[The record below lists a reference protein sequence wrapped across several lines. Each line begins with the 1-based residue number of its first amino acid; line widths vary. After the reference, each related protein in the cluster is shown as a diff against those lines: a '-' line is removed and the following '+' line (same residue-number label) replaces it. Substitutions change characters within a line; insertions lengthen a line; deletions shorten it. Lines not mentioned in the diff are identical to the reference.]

1 MPAVL
6 GKLRGGK
13 IYCPLPRGRVCLTPQ
28 LFSAA
33 VSQTWA
39 IWLKIIIWQTNQQI
53 KHPEECEQLLAALFP
68 GKWNGDCHLEQQL
81 QSCILYELLSFTL
94 LAVFLVRKFTSGMG
108 CFESFIFFPSPQG
121 EVHKSACFTQRRL
134 RELCPVSVFLA
145 GHPEQHLSKPQPSHL
160 T

>member
-1 MPAVL
+1 MNSSWQLSFL
-6 GKLRGGK
+6 GSGM
-13 IYCPLPRGRVCLTPQ
+13 
-28 LFSAA
+28 
-33 VSQTWA
+33 VS
-39 IWLKIIIWQTNQQI
+39 
-53 KHPEECEQLLAALFP
+53 
-68 GKWNGDCHLEQQL
+68 DCHLEQQL

-121 EVHKSACFTQRRL
+121 EVHKSVCFTQRRL